1 MLIFLQ
7 LVFAALMLLSYII
20 GIVKLIATRDSYYWF
35 VWYTT
40 GLLFYIISTVF
51 WLLQKI

>member
-7 LVFAALMLLSYII
+7 LLFAALMLLSYII
-20 GIVKLIATRDSYYWF
+20 GIVRFITTHDSNYWF
-35 VWYTT
+35 VWYIT
-40 GLLFYIISTVF
+40 GLLFYTISVIF